1 MGLFKLAVVGGA
13 GYYAVNKYRQNRNKT
28 QNTNPQQQQPPQQ
41 QQQQYRDH
49 PYQPDYYNNANTN
62 TFRSADDDMYVPHS
76 EKQRSLYSPGDH
88 HAASYQR
95 QASERPLQ
103 LNFVAPSEK
112 TMAQISGANSAVSPA
127 KY

>member
-28 QNTNPQQQQPPQQ
+28 QNTPQQVP
-41 QQQQYRDH
+41 QQQYRDQ
-49 PYQPDYYNNANTN
+49 PYQPDYYNHNS
-62 TFRSADDDMYVPHS
+62 FRGADDDMYGPQS
-76 EKQRSLYSPGDH
+76 EKRQYSDYN
-88 HAASYQR
+88 SSQR
-95 QASERPLQ
+95 QLNERPLQ

-112 TMAQISGANSAVSPA
+112 TMAQMSGANAISPL